1 MNLLLITDA
10 FPPLRTSGAE
20 LAHSLTQELLMKNHQ
35 VFVITP
41 SSDLNSS
48 VSIERVNGYI
58 HVRVKALKTKD
69 MSYLRRTLAE
79 WVNPYIMKWH
89 LSKNS
94 IFMEQSYDGVIWY
107 SPTIFW
113 GPLVSFLKNQFK
125 CPSYL
130 VLRDFFPDWAMH
142 LNLLSQ
148 HGIPYKFF
156 KLIERYQ
163 YQLANVIGVQSP
175 NNVEY
180 FRKNNP
186 TIHSRLEVLWNWTS
200 TKNSSLQL
208 RESSLRLDSTVL
220 RNKTVFVYAG
230 NMGVA
235 QGLNS
240 LIELITFFANDPTVG
255 FLIIGRGSEM
265 GNLRKRVQLEGWQ
278 NVIFHD
284 EVPFEKISGIIQQC
298 HIGLIFLDERH
309 RTHNIPGK
317 LTAYLEAGI
326 PVLAKV
332 NIGNDLL
339 EIIPAASLGQVW
351 AANSGSSFEE
361 AALEVL
367 QSARNLLDAQDVRSF
382 LKSRFSVENAASQI
396 CKSFQ
401 TSE

>member
-10 FPPLRTSGAE
+10 FPPMRTSGAE
-20 LAHSLTQELLMKNHQ
+20 LMHSLTQELLMKNHQ

-48 VSIERVNGYI
+48 VSIECVNGYV

-69 MSYLRRTLAE
+69 MPYLRRTLAE

-94 IFMEQSYDGVIWY
+94 VFMEQSYDGVIWY

-163 YQLANVIGVQSP
+163 YQQANVIGIQSP

-200 TKNSSLQL
+200 NKNNSLQL
-208 RESSLRLDSTVL
+208 RASPLNLDSTIL
-220 RNKTVFVYAG
+220 ASKTVFVYAG
-230 NMGVA
+230 NMGLA

-240 LIELITFFANDPTVG
+240 LIELISFFSNDSTVG
-255 FLIIGRGSEM
+255 FLIIGRGSEVT
-265 GNLRKRVQLEGWQ
+265 NLKKCVRIKGWS
-278 NVIFHD
+278 NVLFHD
-284 EVPFEKISGIIQQC
+284 EVSSEAISTIIQQC

-317 LTAYLEAGI
+317 LIAYLEAGI

-332 NIGNDLL
+332 NVGNDLL
-339 EIIPAASLGQVW
+339 ELIPNASLGQVW
-351 AANSGSSFEE
+351 AENSSNSFEDK
-361 AALEVL
+361 ALKIL
-367 QSARNLLDAQDVRSF
+367 QAVRNSVDTQSIRGF
-382 LKSRFSVENAASQI
+382 LKSQFSVDKAVSQI
-396 CKSFQ
+396 CKTFQ
-401 TSE
+401 KSE